1 MYHPLLTPEEDTV
14 EWWAIDSLSEA
25 GNDGDGEG
33 LPRKHVLRASR
44 RSTLDTL
51 EHIQSS
57 QPWTTHLMVSVFEVP
72 PRISHIH
79 HLQPYYVTSMELY

>member
-51 EHIQSS
+51 EHIQ
-57 QPWTTHLMVSVFEVP
+57 
-72 PRISHIH
+72 
-79 HLQPYYVTSMELY
+79 